1 MPIRVRTPDGGVAVF
16 PDGTDPSVMEAAL
29 RAQFGG
35 GEKEPSQ
42 HPHAKVARMVGDNL
56 PSIGGMVGGALG
68 AIGGPVVAAGTA
80 ALGGAAGRLGQRVLQ
95 GIQRRPEAVTSQG
108 EMVADAAR
116 SGAIQGGVQAVGG
129 VVGKGLS
136 AGANRL
142 YQGLAKPSKALREGF
157 DDLVPQALK
166 DRIPLTT
173 GGGARAERLLGQSH
187 DAAEKIISTGHNA
200 GKTITPREMT
210 SELGAVTRDL
220 QLRARAGQVPEFDA
234 VARTAS
240 GITRRNPSRVPLG
253 DAQAIKRKAQEAA
266 QGAYKKMNAGNAS
279 QLSGADM
286 AQEAVA
292 RGTRKAIERQVP
304 EVAKANALTQS
315 RIGVDRMVSDATSR
329 EGNTLMMNGLRDVA
343 AVGAGAGLGS
353 LADAPEAGAGAGLL
367 LRLLSTP
374 SHGSRAA
381 ILASEAARLKVPEHA
396 LRALMAAYEQE
407 Q

>member
-1 MPIRVRTPDGGVAVF
+1 MPIQIKLPDGRTVIA
-16 PDGTDPSVMEAAL
+16 PDDATPEELDAIANDAAGESEAPSE
-29 RAQFGG
+29 
-35 GEKEPSQ
+35 
-42 HPHAKVARMVGDNL
+42 HPHARVARMLGQNL
-56 PSIGGMVGGALG
+56 PSIGGAVGGALG

-80 ALGGAAGRLGQRVLQ
+80 ALGGAAGRLGQRVIQ

-129 VVGKGLS
+129 IVGKGLS

-142 YQGLAKPSKALREGF
+142 YQGLAKPSKALRQGF
-157 DDLVPQALK
+157 DDLIPQALK

-173 GGGARAERLLGQSH
+173 RGAAKAERLLGQSH
-187 DAAEKIISTGHNA
+187 NAAEEIVSAGHNA

-210 SELGAVTRDL
+210 SEMGAVTRDL
-220 QLRARAGQVPEFDA
+220 QLRARAGQAPEFDA
-234 VARTAS
+234 VARTVS
-240 GITRRNPSRVPLG
+240 GVTRRNPSRVPLG

-266 QGAYKKMNAGNAS
+266 QGAYKARDAGHAA
-279 QLSGADM
+279 QLGGGDL

-304 EVAKANALTQS
+304 GVAEANKLTQS
-315 RIGVDRMVSDATSR
+315 RIGVDRMLSDATSR
-329 EGNTLMMNGLRDVA
+329 EGNTLMINGLRDVA
-343 AVGAGAGLGS
+343 AVGGGAGLGS